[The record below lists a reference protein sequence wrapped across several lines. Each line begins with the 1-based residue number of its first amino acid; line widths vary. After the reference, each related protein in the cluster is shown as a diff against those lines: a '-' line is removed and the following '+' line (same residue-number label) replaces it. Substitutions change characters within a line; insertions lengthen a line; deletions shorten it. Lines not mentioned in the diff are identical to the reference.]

1 MIDTQMGAGVMS
13 SGGLGTGEIKM
24 KDHNDEPKKIQG
36 GKPSFN
42 FNKSTIK
49 NNPAVHN
56 QIWKLFWE
64 SV

>member
-1 MIDTQMGAGVMS
+1 MGAGVMS
-13 SGGLGTGEIKM
+13 SGGLGTGEAKM

-36 GKPSFN
+36 VKPSFN

-56 QIWKLFWE
+56 QI
-64 SV
+64 

>member
-1 MIDTQMGAGVMS
+1 MGAGVMS
-13 SGGLGTGEIKM
+13 SGGLGNGETKM
-24 KDHNDEPKKIQG
+24 KEHIDEPKKIQG

-56 QIWKLFWE
+56 QI
-64 SV
+64 